1 MLRGEKGIY
10 REEFQV
16 FRGLWRSLCSTPV
29 PDLCALKQ
37 GNKSV
42 VVPTI
47 YVSTSVFRM
56 DSGVLFLILERDQPD
71 KTDQLIMCKSFWE
84 PFPAT

>member
-1 MLRGEKGIY
+1 MLRGKKGIY

-16 FRGLWRSLCSTPV
+16 FKGLWMSLYNSPV
-29 PDLCALKQ
+29 PDLYTLKQ

-42 VVPTI
+42 VVLNI

-56 DSGVLFLILERDQPD
+56 DSGMFFLILERDQPD
-71 KTDQLIMCKSFWE
+71 KTDQSILCKSFWD

>member
-1 MLRGEKGIY
+1 MQY
-10 REEFQV
+10 
-16 FRGLWRSLCSTPV
+16 SV

-47 YVSTSVFRM
+47 YVSTSVFRI

-71 KTDQLIMCKSFWE
+71 KTDQSIMCKSFWE